1 MSTALPRRSTRTGLG
16 LTELGLGG
24 AQFGNLYRAMPDS
37 TVDEIVDAAWAA
49 GIRFFD
55 TAPHYGLG
63 LSEERLGAA
72 LRRYPRDEYVLSTKV
87 GRLIRPNPGGV
98 GDDTEGFAVPAT
110 KRRALD
116 YSASGTLASV
126 EESLER
132 LGLDRIDIAF
142 IHDPD
147 EHWEEAISG
156 AVPALQ
162 RLREEGTITSF
173 GAGMNQ
179 SAMLA
184 RFITEGDADVVMVA
198 GRFTLLEQ
206 GSLSDLFPAARAAD
220 ASVVIAG
227 VYNSGLLATPRP
239 ASDAQ
244 YNYADAPAELVARTN
259 ALADACERYGVSLPD
274 AALAFALR
282 QPGVASVVVGASH
295 PGHIPDTTARYETA
309 VPDALWQD
317 LVSSGLVD
325 ERAFN

>member
-1 MSTALPRRSTRTGLG
+1 MSPNISRRITRTGLE

-37 TVDEIVDAAWAA
+37 TVDEIVDAAWDA

-72 LRRYPRDEYVLSTKV
+72 LRRYPREEYVVATKV
-87 GRLIRPNPGGV
+87 GRLIRPNPGGT
-98 GDDTEGFAVPAT
+98 GEDTEGFAVPAT
-110 KRRALD
+110 ERRLLD
-116 YSASGTLASV
+116 YSEAGVLTSV

-147 EHWEEAISG
+147 EHWDEAISG
-156 AVPALQ
+156 AVPALH
-162 RLREEGTITSF
+162 RLRDEGTITSF

-184 RFITEGDADVVMVA
+184 RFITEGDADLVMVA

-206 GSLSDLFPAARAAD
+206 ASLADLFPAARAAH
-220 ASVVIAG
+220 ASVVVAG

-239 ASDAQ
+239 APDAQ
-244 YNYADAPAELVARTN
+244 YNYAAAPAELVARTN
-259 ALADACERYGVSLPD
+259 ALADVCELHGVSLPD

-282 QPGVASVVVGASH
+282 QPSVASVVVGASRQ
-295 PGHIPDTTARYETA
+295 GHIPDTVARYEKT

-317 LVSSGLVD
+317 LVSAGLVD